1 MTQTQESN
9 NGQVVLGFC
18 PYCKEEVVEGEPDT
32 IVRKHK
38 AWHEFCWEQKHN
50 RPKECKFK

>member
-1 MTQTQESN
+1 MEDNET
-9 NGQVVLGFC
+9 NGNEIIGWC
-18 PYCKEEVVEGEPDT
+18 PYCREEIIRNAPDT